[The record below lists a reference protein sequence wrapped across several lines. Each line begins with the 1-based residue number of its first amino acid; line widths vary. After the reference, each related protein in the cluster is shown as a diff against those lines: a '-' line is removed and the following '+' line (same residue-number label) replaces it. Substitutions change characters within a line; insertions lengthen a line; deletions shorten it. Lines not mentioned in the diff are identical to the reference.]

1 MAGSQDVMWGMDRD
15 LDGRLDSWDNDSIK
29 VDWSLNG
36 VSSFS
41 SYSR

>member
-1 MAGSQDVMWGMDRD
+1 MAGSQDVKWGMDRD